1 MAIDVRCRKAN
12 RESRSFLE
20 RRPLWALLALLAV
33 LAFGC
38 GSQPMTPA
46 PGARQQAVDG
56 PGTGSPSKA
65 ETASVSEHGKALP
78 ESQPVREPELP
89 FTARGQEPGWMI
101 TIDAS
106 TISLNSD
113 YGSLQLSMP
122 RTEPQATAEGIRYST
137 EEGGRRLEVFIRQ
150 EICAD
155 VATGMPHPYQVR
167 YELDGK
173 GHAGCGGD
181 PNALLTGGEWTV
193 QSIDGVPVIEKS
205 HVTIVFLEDWRVAGS
220 ASCNRFIG
228 GYRLTGEGLSFSQMG
243 TTMMACDDHLS
254 QQESR
259 FLEVLQAVSRFE
271 ISPEGH
277 LVLHTPDQRSVTGHR

>member
-1 MAIDVRCRKAN
+1 
-12 RESRSFLE
+12 
-20 RRPLWALLALLAV
+20 
-33 LAFGC
+33 
-38 GSQPMTPA
+38 
-46 PGARQQAVDG
+46 
-56 PGTGSPSKA
+56 
-65 ETASVSEHGKALP
+65 
-78 ESQPVREPELP
+78 
-89 FTARGQEPGWMI
+89 MI

-228 GYRLTGEGLSFSQMG
+228 GYRLTGEGLSFSPNG
-243 TTMMACDDHLS
+243 DHHDGL
-254 QQESR
+254 R
-259 FLEVLQAVSRFE
+259 
-271 ISPEGH
+271 
-277 LVLHTPDQRSVTGHR
+277 